1 MLPSANNWSL
11 GICHSDGPL
20 KDRGSGEAPGAQCQ
34 VCNRQGPREGPLSP
48 YTVSGQAGGKQGGEG
63 RPYSV
68 GEMHRSN
75 RRENPESDK
84 PGQQEGDTEKA
95 KAAKRSLKTENGSEL
110 SVKR

>member
-1 MLPSANNWSL
+1 M
-11 GICHSDGPL
+11 
-20 KDRGSGEAPGAQCQ
+20 
-34 VCNRQGPREGPLSP
+34 
-48 YTVSGQAGGKQGGEG
+48 
-63 RPYSV
+63 
-68 GEMHRSN
+68 GEMQRSN